1 MDEKKQQAYQKAWK
15 HLQENGITFNDV
27 LNCYVTEKRRQLII
41 SLAIGLRNYIQ
52 VKDKE

>member
-27 LNCYVTEKRRQLII
+27 AEN
-41 SLAIGLRNYIQ
+41 S
-52 VKDKE
+52 